1 MIRTLAA
8 DRLVTV
14 DHLGED
20 TTEPAPDPMAD
31 EDERE
36 QKNRRSLERL

>member
-1 MIRTLAA
+1 VTAEDALAVARVLTA

-20 TTEPAPDPMAD
+20 TTERAQAD
-31 EDERE
+31 T
-36 QKNRRSLERL
+36 NAAAY